1 MDQLGDI
8 LMNHRDISK
17 EDFEAVK
24 KILKGKKKK
33 ILQNRGQLSYLLQ
46 NNKNYDKNVILERI
60 NHYPI
65 LYEERILIF
74 TQVKKK
80 KIIKK

>member
-1 MDQLGDI
+1 VDQLGDI